1 MLFYNFL
8 LQCLTNFAC
17 LLCPKRQTPFWVNWV
32 MPSVAV
38 RNNLLQAF
46 AKHKRE
52 LQYKCL
58 THFCRSIW
66 FAGWWSGIIRRENS
80 TCQLFSYTVY
90 AWRTQKVCGQ
100 SNREETQTESDCER
114 TPVKTCQNLPVC
126 KASEVSICNLA
137 GCETPIYDS
146 SLTATMFPNVIHPN
160 SEQSPIFS
168 KPIALAQ
175 CKTAQIV
182 VNTSPVL
189 QVYPLVNVYIAM
201 ENHYFLWV
209 NPL

>member
-1 MLFYNFL
+1 
-8 LQCLTNFAC
+8 
-17 LLCPKRQTPFWVNWV
+17 

-58 THFCRSIW
+58 THFCRNIW

-126 KASEVSICNLA
+126 KASEVSICNLT

-146 SLTATMFPNVIHPN
+146 SLTATMFVPKCYSPQFRTISQFFKANRARTVQN
-160 SEQSPIFS
+160 SSNCSQYLPITPS
-168 KPIALAQ
+168 LI
-175 CKTAQIV
+175 I
-182 VNTSPVL
+182 PVS
-189 QVYPLVNVYIAM
+189 
-201 ENHYFLWV
+201 
-209 NPL
+209 